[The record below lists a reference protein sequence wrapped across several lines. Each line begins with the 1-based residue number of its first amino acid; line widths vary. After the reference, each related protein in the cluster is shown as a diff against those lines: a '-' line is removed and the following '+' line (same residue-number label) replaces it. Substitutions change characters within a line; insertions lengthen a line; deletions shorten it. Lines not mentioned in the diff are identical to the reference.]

1 MKKYYFRQGTDCTIP
16 AELDEMIERLPMDF
30 WAIYDS
36 EDNLYHFA
44 STLGEC
50 IVWTSLVGGE
60 VNLTKENRDYYES
73 RIY

>member
-50 IVWTSLVGGE
+50 IV
-60 VNLTKENRDYYES
+60 
-73 RIY
+73 